1 MIQHIVLAIGAAIVA
16 VLGTAATRPDTFSVE
31 RSVQVQAPAERIY
44 PLLADFRRFPDW
56 SPWEHR
62 DPAMKRG
69 YSGAASG
76 VGAAY
81 AWNGNDDVGQG
92 RMEIIEA
99 TEPTLVRMRLDFL
112 RPVQA
117 QNIAEF
123 RLQQADPGGTR
134 VTWRM
139 EGPNPYL
146 AKVMQLFISMD
157 RLVGSDFD
165 AGLAKLKQVAES
177 G

>member
-1 MIQHIVLAIGAAIVA
+1 MIKNVVLLIVAAILV
-16 VLGTAATRPDTFSVE
+16 VLGLAATRPDTFSVE
-31 RSVQVQAPAERIY
+31 RRVQVQAPPERIY
-44 PLLADFRRFPDW
+44 PLVSDFHRFPEW

-69 YSGAASG
+69 FSGAASG
-76 VGAAY
+76 VGAVY

-92 RMEIIEA
+92 RMEIVEA
-99 TEPTLVRMRLDFL
+99 TEPSLVRMRLEFL

-117 QNIAEF
+117 QNMAEF
-123 RLQQADPGGTR
+123 RLQPDAGGTM

-146 AKVMQLFISMD
+146 AKLMQMFFSMD

-165 AGLAKLKQVAES
+165 AGLAKLKQLAERA
-177 G
+177 